1 MAADYLSGLERL
13 VAIMRRLRD
22 PLTGCAWDVEQTFA
36 TIAPY
41 TIEEAYEVAD
51 AIARSDL
58 ASLIDELGDLQLQV
72 VFHATIAEQAGHFTL
87 ADVMAGVAD
96 KLERRH
102 PHIFGD
108 GETPG
113 WEALKAQERSSLE
126 DRSALAGVALA
137 APALM
142 RAQKLQSRAARM
154 GFDWPDPSGAR
165 AKVVE
170 ELAEIDAAGSDAERR
185 EEIGDLLFAAVNLA
199 RKHGVDAEDALRT
212 ASRKFEAR
220 FRYMEMLDPELSD
233 RTLDEQEALWLR
245 AKAALAQSICD

>member
-1 MAADYLSGLERL
+1 MSADAPSGLERL

-22 PLTGCAWDVEQTFA
+22 PISGCAWDIEQTFA

-51 AIARSDL
+51 AIARDDMAAL
-58 ASLIDELGDLQLQV
+58 VDELGDLQLQV
-72 VFHATIAEQAGHFTL
+72 VFHAIIAEQSDRFTL
-87 ADVMAGVAD
+87 ADVLVGIAD

-113 WEALKAQERSSLE
+113 WEALKAQERSALE
-126 DRSALAGVALA
+126 DRSALAGVPLA

-142 RAQKLQSRAARM
+142 RAHKLQARAARL

-170 ELAEIDAAGSDAERR
+170 ELAEVDTAQSDAERR

-199 RKHGVDAEDALRT
+199 RKHGVDAEDALRS

-220 FRYMEMLDPELSD
+220 FRHMETLDPELGA
-233 RTLDEQEALWLR
+233 RTLEEQEALWLR
-245 AKAALAQSICD
+245 AKADLA